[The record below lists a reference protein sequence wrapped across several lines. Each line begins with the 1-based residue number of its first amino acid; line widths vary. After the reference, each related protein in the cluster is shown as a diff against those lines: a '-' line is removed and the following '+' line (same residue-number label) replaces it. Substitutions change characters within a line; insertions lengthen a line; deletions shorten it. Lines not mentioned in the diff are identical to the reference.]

1 MTVVTTPTG
10 NVGSRTAQALL
21 ESGQD
26 VRVVARDPSRLSE
39 AVREGAEV
47 VVGGHGD
54 AGVLERA
61 FAGADDVF
69 WLVPPL
75 FTTPDVVG
83 YYTDFARA
91 AAGAITACGVRR
103 VVAVTSL
110 GRRWAQER
118 EVDAGNLSAAFA
130 MDEVLEATG
139 VAYRGLSMPFFMDN
153 LLSQV
158 PAITGAGIISLPNTA
173 DRPLATVATADIAT
187 AATALLLD
195 RTWSGQEAVPVV
207 GPDDLSP
214 AAMTQVVAEVLHRPL
229 TFAPSALEDYEATMT
244 GYGASQGFA
253 HALVEMT
260 AAQNAGIYDAE
271 AAAAR
276 VAGAGATSFRRWCQ
290 EVLAPAV
297 HGHDH
302 PKG

>member
-1 MTVVTTPTG
+1 MIVVTTPTG
-10 NVGSRTAQALL
+10 NVGSRVARALL
-21 ESGQD
+21 ESGQE
-26 VRVVARDPSRLSE
+26 VRVVARDPSRLST

-47 VVGGHGD
+47 VVGSHGD
-54 AGVLERA
+54 PDVLERA
-61 FAGADDVF
+61 FAGVDDVF

-75 FTTPDVVG
+75 FTAPDVVG

-103 VVAVTSL
+103 VVGVTSL

-118 EVDAGNLSAAFA
+118 GVGAGNLSAAFV
-130 MDEVLEATG
+130 MDEVLEGTG
-139 VAYRGLSMPFFMDN
+139 VAYRGLGMPFFMDN

-158 PAITGAGIISLPNTA
+158 PAITGAGIISLPNAA
-173 DRPLATVATADIAT
+173 DRPLATVATVDVAT

-195 RTWSGQEAVPVV
+195 DTWSGQESVSVV

-229 TFAPSALEDYEATMT
+229 TFVPSAVEDYEALMT

-260 AAQNAGIYDAE
+260 SVQNAGIYDAE

-276 VAGAGATSFRRWCQ
+276 RTGAGATSFRRWCQ

-297 HGHDH
+297 HGQER
-302 PKG
+302 